1 MLYTAALGD
10 AAAFIMAL
18 CQSTPINTYIM
29 RTMSSAITA
38 LGTEENTGGGSNRI
52 CKCVLHTICTYT
64 VHCRTTAMKITQHP
78 LTLALT
84 FSNDAGLT
92 REKQIRNTS

>member
-1 MLYTAALGD
+1 MLHTAALGD

-29 RTMSSAITA
+29 RTKSSAIPA
-38 LGTEENTGGGSNRI
+38 LGTEENTGGGSKRI
-52 CKCVLHTICTYT
+52 CVYCILYVPI
-64 VHCRTTAMKITQHP
+64 HCSTTAMKITQHP

-92 REKQIRNTS
+92 REKQMRNTS